1 MIVLEYVL
9 TAVFNLFNIY
19 VDFRMLDL
27 FLERRKD
34 RRIFTCTLLG
44 VWFIN
49 LIVYVFCGIGFV
61 TLCSILILMFGSTL
75 IVYKGKLVRKI
86 VAVATMM
93 AVGMVLDELLYR
105 VSSYLGFVEKT
116 KVSGIL
122 IVSLMMMGTIMLLE
136 LFFDKDKGKYITSQ
150 SYIHLLIIFAGNCT
164 LIGILADIE
173 TRNHMAVVVALIAL
187 GLIDISTFWLYDEI
201 NDAYKEKIEH
211 KMIED
216 QNSMYKKQFELV
228 KQSEERMDSLQH
240 DMKKHMLLLASYLE
254 NAEYDSAKSYVS
266 NFERYLKIPGKYADT
281 GNMELDAMLNYSLD
295 KANKLNCEIETNIT
309 VPKITFMNEFDLNIL
324 LGNLLDNALEALS
337 KVNERYL
344 YVGISYNKSM
354 LLIRVKNTYNGVFDR
369 NVGVDLSDRFDED
382 KSLQKKFKSSK
393 EGKHG
398 IGLKN
403 IKEVVEKYEG
413 EINVDAGDKYFNV
426 DIILYT

>member
-1 MIVLEYVL
+1 MIVLEYIL

-136 LFFDKDKGKYITSQ
+136 LFFDEDKGKYITSQ
-150 SYIHLLIIFAGNCT
+150 SYIHLLIIFAGNCI

-173 TRNHMAVVVALIAL
+173 TKNHMAVVVALIAL

-228 KQSEERMDSLQH
+228 RQSEERMDSLQH
-240 DMKKHMLLLASYLE
+240 DLKKHMLLINSYLE
-254 NAEYDSAKSYVS
+254 NAEFDAAKSYV
-266 NFERYLKIPGKYADT
+266 NNIERYMNVPGKYADT
-281 GNMELDAMLNYSLD
+281 GNIELDAILNYSLD
-295 KANKLNCEIETNIT
+295 KADKLNCEAETKIT

-324 LGNLLDNALEALS
+324 LGNLLDNALDALC
-337 KVNERYL
+337 KVRERYL

-354 LLIRVKNTYNGVFDR
+354 LLIRVKNTYDGVFDE
-369 NVGVDLSDRFDED
+369 NEGGS
-382 KSLQKKFKSSK
+382 KSLQKKLKSSK

-403 IKEVVEKYEG
+403 IKEVVEKYDG
-413 EINVDAGDKYFNV
+413 EMNVDAGDRYFNV

>member
-1 MIVLEYVL
+1 MIVLEYIL

-136 LFFDKDKGKYITSQ
+136 LFFDEDKGKYITSQ
-150 SYIHLLIIFAGNCT
+150 SYIHLLIIFAGNCI

-173 TRNHMAVVVALIAL
+173 TKNHMAVVVALIAL

-228 KQSEERMDSLQH
+228 RQSEERMDSLQH
-240 DMKKHMLLLASYLE
+240 DLKKHMLLINSYLE
-254 NAEYDSAKSYVS
+254 NAEFDAAKSYV
-266 NFERYLKIPGKYADT
+266 NNIERYMNVPGKYADT
-281 GNMELDAMLNYSLD
+281 GNIELDAILNYSLD
-295 KANKLNCEIETNIT
+295 KADKLNCETETKIT

-324 LGNLLDNALEALS
+324 LGNLLDNALDALC
-337 KVNERYL
+337 KVRERYL

-354 LLIRVKNTYNGVFDR
+354 LLIRVKNTYDGVFDE
-369 NVGVDLSDRFDED
+369 NEGGS
-382 KSLQKKFKSSK
+382 KSLQKKLKSSK

-403 IKEVVEKYEG
+403 IKEVVEKYDG

>member
-1 MIVLEYVL
+1 MIVLEYIL

-136 LFFDKDKGKYITSQ
+136 LFFDEDKGKYITSQ
-150 SYIHLLIIFAGNCT
+150 SYIHLLIIFAGNCI

-173 TRNHMAVVVALIAL
+173 TKNHMAVVVALIAL

-228 KQSEERMDSLQH
+228 RQSEERMDSLQH
-240 DMKKHMLLLASYLE
+240 DLKKHMLLINSYLE
-254 NAEYDSAKSYVS
+254 NAEFDAAKSYV
-266 NFERYLKIPGKYADT
+266 NNIERYMNVPGKYADT
-281 GNMELDAMLNYSLD
+281 GNIELDAILNYSLD
-295 KANKLNCEIETNIT
+295 KADKLNCETETKIT

-324 LGNLLDNALEALS
+324 LGNLLDNALDALC
-337 KVNERYL
+337 KVRERYL

-354 LLIRVKNTYNGVFDR
+354 LLIRVKNTYDGVFDE
-369 NVGVDLSDRFDED
+369 NEGGS
-382 KSLQKKFKSSK
+382 KSLQKKLKSSK

-403 IKEVVEKYEG
+403 IKEVVEKYDG
-413 EINVDAGDKYFNV
+413 EMNVDAGDRYFNV